1 MFGSNQAIS
10 QTGAL
15 YQGLVY
21 TSTSS
26 NVIPMPV
33 YIQNPQSNSNP
44 MLNPHPFG
52 FNPMVNPQASGFN
65 LASIGISNINST
77 SISYNQ
83 EGSSGSVNM
92 GGISPNMGGVSQNM
106 GGVSQNRSFNNAP
119 KNGYSSVVYPMQIIS
134 NEGSKHKI

>member
-1 MFGSNQAIS
+1 MFGSNQPIS

-33 YIQNPQSNSNP
+33 YNQNPQSNSNP
-44 MLNPHPFG
+44 MLNSQPYG
-52 FNPMVNPQASGFN
+52 FNHMVNPQSSGFN

-83 EGSSGSVNM
+83 EGSSGLVNNM
-92 GGISPNMGGVSQNM
+92 GGASQNK
-106 GGVSQNRSFNNAP
+106 SFNNAP
-119 KNGYSSVVYPMQIIS
+119 KNGYSAVVYPMQIIS
-134 NEGSKHKI
+134 NEGSKHKK